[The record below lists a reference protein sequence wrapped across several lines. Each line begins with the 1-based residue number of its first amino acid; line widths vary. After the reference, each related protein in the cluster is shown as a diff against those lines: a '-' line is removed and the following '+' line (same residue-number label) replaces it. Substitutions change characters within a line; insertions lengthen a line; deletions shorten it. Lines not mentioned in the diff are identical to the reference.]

1 MLVGGTWDGPGIP
14 YLTRSVLPDLDNLAY
29 VNCLAPP
36 RETVPNAQGFTQRK
50 LVPCSSCCI
59 PPR

>member
-29 VNCLAPP
+29 VSGSGFFQIKER
-36 RETVPNAQGFTQRK
+36 RE
-50 LVPCSSCCI
+50 
-59 PPR
+59 